1 MSKSIFK
8 VCVSLIVMMFIVSGL
23 ARGAL
28 AGIVME
34 QVRYE
39 KGSSEKDKG
48 TIYISKNKVKF
59 VQNGGEEVI
68 IFDLNTSEMTQI
80 DTQKKT
86 YFVAKPE
93 EIFKATQDV
102 MAKAKAQMEEQLSK
116 LPPEQ
121 RAKMEEMMK
130 SHGMG
135 KPGASKPEDIT
146 LKTPGTIENIAGY
159 KSEKFEVYRNGKLSE
174 EIWTSKDVVPGNEF
188 DSKKMANYMKEM
200 EQMASK
206 ANPYKESTGS
216 GLDEGAKIY
225 NQIYETGF
233 PMRSVDYSSTGSASI
248 EEIVSVAKADI
259 ADKEFQAPAGYKKV
273 TLQQM
278 MSSE

>member
-1 MSKSIFK
+1 MSKFIVR
-8 VCVSLIVMMFIVSGL
+8 VCVSLIVMVFIVSGL
-23 ARGAL
+23 ARGVL
-28 AGIVME
+28 AGIIME

-48 TIYISKNKVKF
+48 TIYISKNRVKF
-59 VQNGGEEVI
+59 VQDSGEDVI

-80 DTQKKT
+80 DNKKKM

-93 EIFKATQDV
+93 EIFKATQDM
-102 MAKAKAQMEEQLSK
+102 MARAKAQMEEQLSK

-130 SHGMG
+130 SQGMG
-135 KPGASKPEDIT
+135 KLGASKPEDIT
-146 LKTPGTIENIAGY
+146 LKTPGTTENIAGY

-188 DSKKMANYMKEM
+188 DSKKMASYMNEM
-200 EQMASK
+200 EQIGSRVSK
-206 ANPYKESTGS
+206 EGAGS
-216 GLDEGAKIY
+216 GSNEHTRVY
-225 NQIYETGF
+225 TQIYETGF
-233 PMRSVDYSSTGSASI
+233 PMRSVDYSSAGGASI
-248 EEIVSVAKADI
+248 EEIMSVTKADI
-259 ADKEFQAPAGYKKV
+259 PDKEFQAPADYKKV